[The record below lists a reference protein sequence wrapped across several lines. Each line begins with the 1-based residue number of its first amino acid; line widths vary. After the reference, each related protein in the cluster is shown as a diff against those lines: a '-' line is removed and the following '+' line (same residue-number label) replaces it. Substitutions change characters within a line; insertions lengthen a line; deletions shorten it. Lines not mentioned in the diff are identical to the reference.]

1 MHQSDDGLSDFR
13 KKGYLWPGGVKDL
26 RKGAEIDSYVPSNI
40 DIITKMLAP
49 LEIVMRKTCYVSTKS
64 RGLRLMATK
73 LVSRGKPIQVRYLK
87 LIEKS
92 WDWAV
97 NIPSLPLRFE

>member
-13 KKGYLWPGGVKDL
+13 KKDYLWPGGVKDL
-26 RKGAEIDSYVPSNI
+26 RKGAEIDSYVPSNV
-40 DIITKMLAP
+40 DMITKMLTP
-49 LEIVMRKTCYVSTKS
+49 LEIVMRKTCYVSTRS

-87 LIEKS
+87 LI
-92 WDWAV
+92 
-97 NIPSLPLRFE
+97 

>member
-1 MHQSDDGLSDFR
+1 MNYR
-13 KKGYLWPGGVKDL
+13 WPGGVKDL
-26 RKGAEIDSYVPSNI
+26 RKGAEIDSYIPSNAVM
-40 DIITKMLAP
+40 ITKMLAP

-73 LVSRGKPIQVRYLK
+73 LVSRGKPIQMRYLK

-92 WDWAV
+92 WDWV
-97 NIPSLPLRFE
+97 INIPSLPLRFE

>member
-1 MHQSDDGLSDFR
+1 MHKNDDGLKDFR
-13 KKGYLWPGGVKDL
+13 EMNYRWPGGVKDL
-26 RKGAEIDSYVPSNI
+26 RKGAEIDSYIPSNAVM
-40 DIITKMLAP
+40 ITKMLAP

-73 LVSRGKPIQVRYLK
+73 LVSRGKPIQMRYLK

-92 WDWAV
+92 WDWV
-97 NIPSLPLRFE
+97 INIPSLPLRFE

>member
-1 MHQSDDGLSDFR
+1 MDLNNDSLSKFRVKDYQS
-13 KKGYLWPGGVKDL
+13 PGGVKDL
-26 RKGAEIDSYVPSNI
+26 RKSAEIDSYVPSNI

-73 LVSRGKPIQVRYLK
+73 LVSRGKPIQMRYLK

-92 WDWAV
+92 WDWAI